1 MNNVQCR
8 AEKVERAVRFT
19 VDFKWASGI
28 DFKSNFRLEMKH
40 ELKVTYQKPTTHIVI
55 KNNTLF

>member
-40 ELKVTYQKPTTHIVI
+40 VHAKIEGDLSKA
-55 KNNTLF
+55 NNTYSYKK